1 MVHFPAQARKINEI
15 HPTKISY
22 TSGNGNPEKTY
33 IFSKIYISGNGKPQK
48 TFYISG
54 NRSPEKTSYILGSK
68 FPNLK
73 NQKKLLWKNSL
84 SSRKRNFLVPGFKK
98 KTFYTSGGTFEAWKS
113 NKKLF
118 FRTTNLSL
126 SRLLLSCK
134 ALNNASII
142 DI

>member
-84 SSRKRNFLVPGFKK
+84 SSRKRNFLVSGFKK
-98 KTFYTSGGTFEAWKS
+98 KLFILQEA
-113 NKKLF
+113 
-118 FRTTNLSL
+118 LSKPENQTRSYSL
-126 SRLLLSCK
+126 ELLTYHCLDYSL
-134 ALNNASII
+134 AVRPLIMHPS
-142 DI
+142 